1 MKLLRIA
8 TLLGP
13 LASLFFVDVIILT
26 VFESGFMK
34 ECRTLYSFNGSAPM
48 TTTTAKTMKD
58 DS

>member
-13 LASLFFVDVIILT
+13 LASLFFGDVIMLT

-48 TTTTAKTMKD
+48 SSD
-58 DS
+58 DDGED